1 MSVDIIGPIQNYSS
15 LLKFQY
21 FNNYNFTVFIG
32 IYQYAIYN
40 YELQIKLGN
49 VNATRKIDGVNASS
63 TYINGTRA
71 RVRCASTTA
80 MTSVSLYSDADTS
93 CLTKSSNMKFSAFSE
108 THKLL

>member
-1 MSVDIIGPIQNYSS
+1 MPGDIIGPIQNYSS

-21 FNNYNFTVFIG
+21 FNSYNYIITAFIG

-40 YELQIKLGN
+40 NELQIKLGN

-63 TYINGTRA
+63 TFMNGTRA

-80 MTSVSLYSDADTS
+80 MTSVSLYSNYKSVMQIDTS
-93 CLTKSSNMKFSAFSE
+93 CLRKFFQ
-108 THKLL
+108 T